1 MNKEEKSCLFC
12 KIVAGELPSSTVYED
27 DQVVA
32 FLDIRPINPGHTL
45 VIPKPHA
52 ANLAELDPLIGG
64 RIFQVGMKIASALR
78 RSGLRC
84 EGVNFWLADGKA
96 AGQDVFHVHL
106 HVIPRFVGDGLR
118 IQAGSDY
125 GRTPPRSELADNATS
140 ISQALKTS

>member
-1 MNKEEKSCLFC
+1 MSQEESCIFC

-45 VIPKPHA
+45 VIPKHHA
-52 ANLAELDPLIGG
+52 ANLAELDPEIGG
-64 RIFQVGMKIASALR
+64 RITQVGMKIASALR

-84 EGVNFWLADGKA
+84 EGVNLWLADGKV
-96 AGQDVFHVHL
+96 AGQEVFHVHM
-106 HVIPRFVGDGLR
+106 HVIPRFSGDGLR
-118 IQAGSDY
+118 IQAGPDY
-125 GRTPPRSELADNATS
+125 GRTPSRSELADNAIS